1 MFLNKTS
8 GATLN
13 PTSPLTSL
21 SIAAGRI
28 EVMGGLDLNHNVLT
42 VGGNTP
48 ATGTAGI
55 ILPDGTA
62 FSGLTA
68 DQAGLYADDVGG
80 TVEVF
85 AIDEAGNTTQ
95 LSPHPAT
102 LLDQVPAEDCEFPW
116 AFHSSNEYLGK
127 EVYVDWCG
135 AIKALEQVT
144 GQRFL
149 FFSDIPKRDWYSS
162 QIAACDSAFGSLPAS
177 EQADFSC
184 EIEDPPLWL
193 KERGFRRKGNR
204 CEFSERALVASPI
217 GGNIGILMDQCG
229 E

>member
-1 MFLNKTS
+1 MLLNKTS
-8 GATLN
+8 GATVN

-21 SIAAGRI
+21 SVAPGRI
-28 EVMGGLDLNHNVLT
+28 EIVGGLDTNFNVIT

-68 DQAGLYADDVGG
+68 NQAGLYADDVGG

-95 LSPHPAT
+95 LSSHPAT
-102 LLDQVPAEDCEFPW
+102 LLDQVPAKDCEYPW
-116 AFHSSNEYLGK
+116 AFHSANEYLGK

-144 GQRFL
+144 GQSFV

-162 QIAACDSAFGSLPAS
+162 HLAACDSAFASLPAS
-177 EQADFSC
+177 EQTDFTC

-193 KERGFRRKGNR
+193 QERGVEAN
-204 CEFSERALVASPI
+204 P
-217 GGNIGILMDQCG
+217 NITWEPGR
-229 E
+229 